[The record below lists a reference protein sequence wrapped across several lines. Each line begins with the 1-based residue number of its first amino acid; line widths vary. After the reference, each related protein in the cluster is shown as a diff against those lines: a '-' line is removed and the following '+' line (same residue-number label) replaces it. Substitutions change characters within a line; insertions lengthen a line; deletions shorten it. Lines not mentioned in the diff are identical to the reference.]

1 MATTITTWTSLIEYF
16 LSVFTQPTGI
26 IFMQLMTG
34 WILCTTRRTTT
45 GIIPFADPQRKRP
58 HDAFH
63 RIYPDARWVTSELW
77 RLLTVLLVAVFCP
90 NGVIILYL
98 DDTVFHR
105 SGRKVQG
112 ASWHRDAVRST
123 GTKIVYA
130 WGLKLVVLT
139 IGVKAPW
146 GGEPLGLPINMRLF
160 RKGQSNLIDLAEEML
175 HEVMYWLPQRQFIA
189 CGDGFYATLVGR
201 ATRQMEIISRIRCD
215 ARIFALPSPKPKHQ
229 RGPHPRKG
237 RRLDN
242 PQKMAPRITSWKT
255 IKTNE
260 RGKERRRQVYTRE
273 VIWYDV
279 SHQPVLLTI
288 SRDPEGIEE
297 DDFLSV
303 RRWNVLRQRSLL
315 SSLAAGALKIPLKIP
330 NNISEPRNPRPGKAQ
345 VPSVPPCWVFGCIR
359 WYGSGSCCR
368 KKIIASCPR
377 FPGILTNRIRV
388 SKMHWHACD
397 VFSGRNELKYCSV
410 KRPYMIKFLSSY
422 WKPWLPPLS
431 YFEKCESS
439 Q

>member
-90 NGVIILYL
+90 NGVILLYL

-105 SGRKVQG
+105 SGRKVHG

-139 IGVKAPW
+139 ICVKAPW

-160 RKGQSNLIDLAEEML
+160 RKNQSNLIDLAEEML
-175 HEVMYWLPQRQFIA
+175 QEVMHWLPQRQFIA

-201 ATRQMEIISRIRCD
+201 TTQQMEIISRIRCD
-215 ARIFALPSPKPKHQ
+215 AKIFALPSQKPKHQ
-229 RGPHPRKG
+229 RGPHPQKG
-237 RRLDN
+237 PRLAH
-242 PQKMAPRITSWKT
+242 PQKMATRITSWKT

-297 DDFLSV
+297 DDFFVSS
-303 RRWNVLRQRSLL
+303 NVERS
-315 SSLAAGALKIPLKIP
+315 AAEVVTI
-330 NNISEPRNPRPGKAQ
+330 
-345 VPSVPPCWVFGCIR
+345 
-359 WYGSGSCCR
+359 
-368 KKIIASCPR
+368 
-377 FPGILTNRIRV
+377 
-388 SKMHWHACD
+388 
-397 VFSGRNELKYCSV
+397 FSGRWCIEDTFKNTKQYLGAQEPQTWKGPGPERAAMLGFWLYSLVWLWFLLQKEKHHRRPSIPWYLHKPHPSFQDALACLRRVLWKERIKVLFGKTSV
-410 KRPYMIKFLSSY
+410 HDKVFEFLLEALASAA
-422 WKPWLPPLS
+422 
-431 YFEKCESS
+431 
-439 Q
+439 